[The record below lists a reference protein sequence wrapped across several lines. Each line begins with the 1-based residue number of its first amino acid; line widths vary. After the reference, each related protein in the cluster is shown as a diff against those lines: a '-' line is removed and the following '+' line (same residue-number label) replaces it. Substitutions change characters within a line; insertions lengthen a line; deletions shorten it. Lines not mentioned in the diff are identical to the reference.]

1 MSDNLTP
8 PVPFAPPAW
17 PAGAWNLPTENAQ
30 FRRDGAAAFALLRLR
45 HLGWQATPPAPP
57 DVDAIMPAV
66 GRQLQDSAD
75 WQHFHRCRCDLAA
88 AERAAAVAQRDL
100 QSLEVDAATARLDLR
115 GEALALKLADVDRQR
130 NAGVEHLRS
139 LEQGLVHLRADLT
152 TARAKSEHALYAA
165 VAAARDEA
173 GRKVRSRPEILSAI
187 AVAVAPLLDELG
199 SWTPTSDPSVVVAAA
214 RREFLADDPPEAS
227 TGDAS

>member
-1 MSDNLTP
+1 MLRRGVGADIGSGWTPPRWGRTERREKNTAGRNALTIRPLLNRFPSRWRISMSDNLTP

-75 WQHFHRCRCDLAA
+75 WQHFHRCRCDLSAA
-88 AERAAAVAQRDL
+88 KRAARIAQRDL
-100 QSLEVDAATARLDLR
+100 
-115 GEALALKLADVDRQR
+115 K
-130 NAGVEHLRS
+130 
-139 LEQGLVHLRADLT
+139 
-152 TARAKSEHALYAA
+152 
-165 VAAARDEA
+165 
-173 GRKVRSRPEILSAI
+173 
-187 AVAVAPLLDELG
+187 
-199 SWTPTSDPSVVVAAA
+199 
-214 RREFLADDPPEAS
+214 
-227 TGDAS
+227 